1 MKLRIGV
8 LLLGLLVTG
17 AVAQN
22 PDVID
27 NTRNTLQAVSKKETN
42 DQNAALATA
51 GQSQQPATSPQG
63 TAAQPAASQTSAPAA
78 PAAASRTTVK
88 PAPHRTHKVAGA
100 AAKSASPKPKAQPVV
115 ATKPPAT
122 PPPAVAVEDKK
133 NPEESKKREPK
144 EYSSAGRRDPFVSPV
159 VTHISGPT
167 GCNTGGKRCLEIG
180 QIMLTGIVKC
190 ENGMIAVV
198 VNSLNKAYFLR
209 ENDPVFNGYVVK
221 ITGDSVI
228 FSESGQDQLG
238 KPFTREITKKI
249 ATPAA

>member
-1 MKLRIGV
+1 MTLRIGI
-8 LLLGLLVTG
+8 LLLGVMVTG
-17 AVAQN
+17 AAAQN

-27 NTRNTLQAVSKKETN
+27 NTRNTLQAIQKKETN

-51 GQSQQPATSPQG
+51 GQSQQPAAT
-63 TAAQPAASQTSAPAA
+63 QPAAAEPTPATKMSGPAA
-78 PAAASRTTVK
+78 GASRPAAK
-88 PAPHRTHKVAGA
+88 PAPHRTKVAVSV
-100 AAKSASPKPKAQPVV
+100 AAKSAHPKPKAKPVV
-115 ATKPPAT
+115 AAKPPA
-122 PPPAVAVEDKK
+122 PPQTGVAVEDKK
-133 NPEESKKREPK
+133 NPEEPKKRESK
-144 EYSSAGRRDPFVSPV
+144 EYSAAGRRDPFVSPV

-167 GCNTGGKRCLEIG
+167 GCNTGKRCLEIG
-180 QIMLTGIVKC
+180 QIMLTGIVKS

-198 VNSLNKAYFLR
+198 VNTLNKAYFLR

-228 FSESGQDQLG
+228 FSETGQDQLG

>member
-1 MKLRIGV
+1 MTLRIGI
-8 LLLGLLVTG
+8 LLLGVMVTG

-22 PDVID
+22 PDAID

-51 GQSQQPATSPQG
+51 GQSQQPAASQPG
-63 TAAQPAASQTSAPAA
+63 TAGQPAAKQVSGK
-78 PAAASRTTVK
+78 AAAAGASRPAVK
-88 PAPHRTHKVAGA
+88 PAPLRIHAAGA
-100 AAKSASPKPKAQPVV
+100 AAKSAHPKPKAKTEV
-115 ATKPPAT
+115 ATKPPAAP

-133 NPEESKKREPK
+133 NPEESKKRESK
-144 EYSSAGRRDPFVSPV
+144 EYSAAGRRDPFVSPV
-159 VTHISGPT
+159 VNHISGPT
-167 GCNTGGKRCLEIG
+167 GCSTGKRCLEIG
-180 QIMLTGIVKC
+180 QIMLTGIVKS